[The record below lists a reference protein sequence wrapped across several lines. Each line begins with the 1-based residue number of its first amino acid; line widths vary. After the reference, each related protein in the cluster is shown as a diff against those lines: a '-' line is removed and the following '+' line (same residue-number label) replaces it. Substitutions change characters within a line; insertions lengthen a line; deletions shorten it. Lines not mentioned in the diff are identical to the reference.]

1 MFWRVWTAVETKVGK
16 IGWQKQNE
24 RREEGKD
31 KGKKKEKDHGGEKS
45 NRGMR
50 DLG

>member
-1 MFWRVWTAVETKVGK
+1 MK
-16 IGWQKQNE
+16 
-24 RREEGKD
+24 EEK
-31 KGKKKEKDHGGEKS
+31 KENIKEKKKEKDHGGEKS